1 MFTILT
7 LLTSFLFLEQAF
19 SLFSHGYAPVRASC
33 PQGKITRSSLEGL
46 NEDEKNYVDN
56 RYRTVAK
63 PSLESFLKGL
73 NLADFDVDE
82 FLEKANPTIGLAF
95 SGGGFRAQLA
105 GAGQYAALDSR
116 TRVANGKGL
125 GGILQAASYIS
136 GLSGGSWLV
145 GSLVSND
152 LMSIDELFSHNALW
166 QLQDSLVA
174 NGEDIPSNWDYWK
187 LINDEVRGKKK
198 AGFDVTITDV
208 YGRALSYQLLTNS
221 DYEGASYKFSS
232 VIDQSNYQSFQ
243 APFPILVSIGREPG
257 TSVIS
262 VNSTVF
268 SLTPYEVGSEDPS
281 LQSFVQTKY
290 LGTQLD
296 DGYANNRSCVNGFEN
311 VGFFMGTSSSLFNSV
326 ILGLNSQDLPEFLRN
341 LLNKFLVEPFER
353 LNVDV
358 AHYNPNP
365 FYKSQNARNS
375 IEKSDTLYLVDGGE
389 DGQNV
394 PLVPL
399 LRRNLSVIFAFDNS
413 NDHLGWP
420 DGTSLIKTYERQFSA
435 QGRGTPFPYVPDQK
449 TFKNLNLTSKPA
461 FFGCDAKNLTS
472 LTSDIYDVPL
482 IIYTANRPYT
492 YWSNTSTFRLKYSL
506 EERNQMISNGFAT
519 ATRLNGT
526 LDEEWDA
533 CIGCAVI
540 RREQERLGLEQSEQC
555 KQCFERYCWDG
566 TIYEGES
573 IGDNFD
579 DNGIT
584 SDATYYNAQNVPGFE
599 TSCIL
604 FKRENQTNIDV
615 KWKRK

>member
-1 MFTILT
+1 
-7 LLTSFLFLEQAF
+7 
-19 SLFSHGYAPVRASC
+19 
-33 PQGKITRSSLEGL
+33 
-46 NEDEKNYVDN
+46 
-56 RYRTVAK
+56 
-63 PSLESFLKGL
+63 
-73 NLADFDVDE
+73 
-82 FLEKANPTIGLAF
+82 
-95 SGGGFRAQLA
+95 
-105 GAGQYAALDSR
+105 
-116 TRVANGKGL
+116 
-125 GGILQAASYIS
+125 
-136 GLSGGSWLV
+136 
-145 GSLVSND
+145 
-152 LMSIDELFSHNALW
+152 
-166 QLQDSLVA
+166 
-174 NGEDIPSNWDYWK
+174 
-187 LINDEVRGKKK
+187 
-198 AGFDVTITDV
+198 
-208 YGRALSYQLLTNS
+208 
-221 DYEGASYKFSS
+221 
-232 VIDQSNYQSFQ
+232 
-243 APFPILVSIGREPG
+243 
-257 TSVIS
+257 
-262 VNSTVF
+262 
-268 SLTPYEVGSEDPS
+268 
-281 LQSFVQTKY
+281 
-290 LGTQLD
+290 
-296 DGYANNRSCVNGFEN
+296 N

-492 YWSNTSTFRLKYSL
+492 YWSNTSTFKMAYSL

-584 SDATYYNAQNVPGFE
+584 
-599 TSCIL
+599 
-604 FKRENQTNIDV
+604 
-615 KWKRK
+615 